1 MSAADAREELEA
13 AVRRAIAAA
22 DGCRHTGKCEHC
34 ERWLGTALDAADR
47 YATAV
52 ASDAL
57 DGVVRAARQ
66 RDRRD
71 AVTEALSAV
80 RGASCPA

>member
-1 MSAADAREELEA
+1 MSAADKREELETFIWRSVRDSA
-13 AVRRAIAAA
+13 ARPIGL
-22 DGCRHTGKCEHC
+22 DC
-34 ERWLGTALDAADR
+34 ERMDAILARADA

-71 AVTEALSAV
+71 AVAEALSAV